1 MIKNISFGSNY
12 YPVQKQPSGLLKES
26 EFKSYCIDLE
36 EEHQDDGVQI
46 IEDINDRAYPFRG
59 ISSPNARF
67 DGLIES
73 FCTQRNIQIWKE
85 DEKGNKTIVNKAETQ
100 RKAKEEIANLEAGL
114 KAKGVDFQTC
124 STCQL
129 FDALGVKY
137 EKDEESGLLILDS
150 YQQPRN
156 FTYSDI
162 GVDENSLF
170 KDIIEIKNSLNLE
183 DSNAT
188 SLGSL
193 ERLGKY
199 VYVFTDTNIEDLG
212 NLKTVQGSLI
222 FTRSKVKKADALE
235 SVGGGICL
243 GEGCHITRDMLKN
256 VVVGRPITD

>member
-12 YPVQKQPSGLLKES
+12 YPVQKQPSGLFKER
-26 EFKSYCIDLE
+26 EFESYCIDLE
-36 EEHQDDGVQI
+36 EKHQDDGVQI
-46 IEDINDRAYPFRG
+46 IDDINDRVYPFRG
-59 ISSPNARF
+59 ISSPNERF

-85 DEKGNKTIVNKAETQ
+85 DGQGNKTIVNKAETEK
-100 RKAKEEIANLEAGL
+100 KAKEEIANLETAL

-162 GVDENSLF
+162 GVNENSLF
-170 KDIIEIKNSLNLE
+170 EDIIEIKNSLDLD

-188 SLGSL
+188 SLGRL
-193 ERLGKY
+193 ERLGNY
-199 VYVFTDTNIEDLG
+199 VYFFTDTNIEDLG

-222 FTRSKVKKADALE
+222 FTRSKVKKADKLE
-235 SVGGGICL
+235 YVAGGICL
-243 GEGCHITRDMLKN
+243 GEGCHLTKDMFKN
-256 VVVGRPITD
+256 TVVRRPITD